1 MIKMKFEQFL
11 MSLVDLLVKICKK
24 HQMDWY
30 IDYATGA
37 DKKIEELENKNF
49 ELEDKIYELERRN
62 EL

>member
-1 MIKMKFEQFL
+1 M

-30 IDYATGA
+30 IDYVTGA